1 MATRTRRS
9 AEEVNALG
17 VQARALIDAGQ
28 KARDVY
34 KTVGLAESVYRRWAK
49 LNPKKPGEGTRGT
62 VNVAS
67 LPPRPKKGTKRAPKP
82 LDRTDISAVANR
94 IARLDKKLHSI
105 DDMVKERIELVGVLV
120 KLLKAK

>member
-1 MATRTRRS
+1 MAKRTRRS
-9 AEEVNALG
+9 SEEINALA
-17 VQARALIDAGQ
+17 VQVKALVDAGQ
-28 KARDVY
+28 PVTDVL
-34 KTVGLAESVYRRWAK
+34 KEVGLSESVYRRWRALRK
-49 LNPKKPGEGTRGT
+49 AQGGSTGA

-67 LPPRPKKGTKRAPKP
+67 LPPRPKKTGKRAPKP

-94 IARLDKKLHSI
+94 IARLDKKLHAI